1 MSGMSATVV
10 MRGVMCAPSVGRRSG
25 TPARQLGFA
34 PASRREISSVIL
46 SASKGDDEARGFVN
60 IKGEEGVDEAR
71 TEVPQS
77 IKDQYRL
84 IEDPTWLE
92 NELLKQDD
100 GYPTS
105 RAAVLKQT
113 LMTGDVKGFGY
124 AVSSVQLTLV
134 MFACAYVAGAAS
146 RVSGVEEGDL
156 IYLVGGTFWPF
167 ALLGAVSFY
176 LECVKYLEAV
186 VGTSSRRNM

>member
-25 TPARQLGFA
+25 TTACHVGFA

>member
-25 TPARQLGFA
+25 TPVRHFGFA
-34 PASRREISSVIL
+34 PASRRGLIL
-46 SASKGDDEARGFVN
+46 SAASKGGDDEARGFVN

-105 RAAVLKQT
+105 RAAVLRQT

>member
-1 MSGMSATVV
+1 MSGMSASVV

-25 TPARQLGFA
+25 TPARHVGFA
-34 PASRREISSVIL
+34 PASRRELIL
-46 SASKGDDEARGFVN
+46 SATKGDDDTARGFVN

-105 RAAVLKQT
+105 RAAVLRQT

>member
-25 TPARQLGFA
+25 TTARHVGFA
-34 PASRREISSVIL
+34 PASRRGLIL
-46 SASKGDDEARGFVN
+46 SASGDDDTARGFVN

-92 NELLKQDD
+92 RELLRQDD

-105 RAAVLKQT
+105 RAAVLRQT
-113 LMTGDVKGFGY
+113 LLTGDAKGFGY
-124 AVSSVQLTLV
+124 AVSSIQLTLA
-134 MFACAYVAGAAS
+134 MFACAYVAFAAARVPGA
-146 RVSGVEEGDL
+146 EEGDL
-156 IYLVGGTFWPF
+156 IYVVGGTWKWF
-167 ALLGAVSFY
+167 AALGAVSFY
-176 LECVKYLEAV
+176 LECVKFVESV
-186 VGTSSRRNM
+186 VGVEGRRKM

>member
-1 MSGMSATVV
+1 
-10 MRGVMCAPSVGRRSG
+10 
-25 TPARQLGFA
+25 L
-34 PASRREISSVIL
+34 
-46 SASKGDDEARGFVN
+46 KGGEDDTARGFVN

-156 IYLVGGTFWPF
+156 IYLVGVNLL
-167 ALLGAVSFY
+167 ALRLARRRQFLPRVRQVPG
-176 LECVKYLEAV
+176 
-186 VGTSSRRNM
+186 SRRGHVVTTKHVSVVYHSDALAL